1 MGRLQQNLMYAIILV
16 VIFVICIYLF
26 TFNRSYE
33 VKGIYLPAYS
43 TKLPPTNPN
52 KMKVFNL
59 RYQSDTEGNIGQIRT
74 SIHVNNQKDFQSL
87 CDENLHKAILLAADN
102 GADEIKYVCLFPE
115 GQINELSSVSLRAY
129 AFRN

>member
-1 MGRLQQNLMYAIILV
+1 MGRLQQNLMYATILV

-26 TFNRSYE
+26 TFNRNYE

-74 SIHVNNQKDFQSL
+74 SIHVSNQKDFQNL